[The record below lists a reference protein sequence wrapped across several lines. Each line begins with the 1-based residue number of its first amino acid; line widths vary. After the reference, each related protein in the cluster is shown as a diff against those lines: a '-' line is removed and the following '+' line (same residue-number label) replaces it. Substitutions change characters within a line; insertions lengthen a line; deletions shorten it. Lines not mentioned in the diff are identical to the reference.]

1 MANPASG
8 QSVALILTDPTTRV
22 FLDDNLTADGWQ
34 VTAVPDQSYIARV
47 LNPRPSAAVVSVD
60 RITVASPQLRGIPVL
75 LLDRADGRDSMLVG
89 DTAAPI
95 AVCQVPFSYPVLR
108 QVLKTLA
115 TWRPERPD
123 GIPANAERVE
133 LPFSEVCMHLRVA
146 GQLRWV
152 APIGANA
159 AQIYGDDGRPFSIPV
174 TRSEAG
180 LRDLPI
186 TISED

>member
-1 MANPASG
+1 MSNANAR
-8 QSVALILTDPTTRV
+8 SVALIVSDLATRV

-34 VTAVPDQSYIARV
+34 VTAVPDETDIARP
-47 LNPRPSAAVVSVD
+47 LNPRPAVAVVSVD
-60 RITVASPQLRGIPVL
+60 RITVASPQLHGIPVL

-89 DTAAPI
+89 DTEAPI

-115 TWRPERPD
+115 TWQPERPD

-146 GQLRWV
+146 GQVRWV
-152 APIGANA
+152 APVGATA
-159 AQIYGDDGRPFSIPV
+159 AQIYDDDGRAFSIPI

-186 TISED
+186 TTEHR